1 MTQLDRRL
9 GQPNPYEQ
17 CVPAKMLGQSPQIQ
31 SVRSLIRRGS
41 ETMSP
46 VLILGESGTGK
57 ELVARAI
64 HDSGARRGK
73 PIVPVDCAA
82 LASSLFESELFG
94 HIKGAFTGAGDTKHG
109 LLKVGVRATISFH
122 WRKSKDAQSY
132 RPSERPGAIS
142 LPPRAYGASAR
153 PLFTASSSKPPSLQ
167 DQAIPMTEG

>member
-31 SVRSLIRRGS
+31 SVRSLIRRVS

-73 PIVPVDCAA
+73 PFVPVDCAA

-94 HIKGAFTGAGDTKHG
+94 HIKGAFYGRWGYEA
-109 LLKVGVRATISFH
+109 
-122 WRKSKDAQSY
+122 
-132 RPSERPGAIS
+132 RPSKGRRESNDFVSLKEVERRAIVQTLRETRS
-142 LPPRAYGASAR
+142 DKLAAAR
-153 PLFTASSSKPPSLQ
+153 LLGIGKTKRSQ
-167 DQAIPMTEG
+167 